1 MGVPSLLL
9 AAWLGAAL
17 LFAAAVAPAAFA
29 VLPSRSLAGELVGR
43 VLPIVFITGMIVA
56 VVSLALDRSSVG
68 RLLNARRLALVF
80 VVVAC
85 AAAQFVV
92 SPRIERIRRE
102 IPGPIEQLAMDDS
115 RRVAFGRLHAISVAW
130 LGVAMIAAT
139 ATIVLASLKP
149 RVPSAAVPVRDVDDR
164 FHR

>member
-68 RLLNARRLALVF
+68 RLLNARRLALVL

-130 LGVAMIAAT
+130 LGFAMIAAT
-139 ATIVLASLKP
+139 ATIVLASLTP
-149 RVPSAAVPVRDVDDR
+149 RAPSAPDAAIPAADR
-164 FHR
+164 R

>member
-17 LFAAAVAPAAFA
+17 LFAVAVAPAAFA

-68 RLLNARRLALVF
+68 RLLNARRLALVL

-92 SPRIERIRRE
+92 SPRIERIRRD
-102 IPGPIEQLAMDDS
+102 IPGTIEQLATDDS

-149 RVPSAAVPVRDVDDR
+149 RVPSAADAAIPAAARR
-164 FHR
+164 